1 MLRRWG
7 CSPNALRCAQAGTP
21 RCRAVRGEAER
32 AVAVAVGSPTLA
44 GRAVLGGAMVRG
56 HPMVNKAGC
65 AGPRRG
71 LACAPTLL
79 CLFLCPSRPVR
90 AVLCSLLPLRGRAHP
105 IHLRRHQPSAG
116 APIGRCGGAVSDR
129 GGAGWHL
136 CAVWASALQSGG
148 A

>member
-1 MLRRWG
+1 MKLAFGGAFDSAAVHVAGLRRWG

-32 AVAVAVGSPTLA
+32 AVAVAVGCPTLA

-65 AGPRRG
+65 PGPRRG

-79 CLFLCPSRPVR
+79 CLFLCPSRAVR
-90 AVLCSLLPLRGRAHP
+90 AVLCLMLPLRGRAHP

-116 APIGRCGGAVSDR
+116 RPHWPMRR
-129 GGAGWHL
+129 GG
-136 CAVWASALQSGG
+136 V
-148 A
+148 

>member
-1 MLRRWG
+1 M
-7 CSPNALRCAQAGTP
+7 
-21 RCRAVRGEAER
+21 RGEAGR

-44 GRAVLGGAMVRG
+44 GLLGGAMVRG

-71 LACAPTLL
+71 LACAPTLP
-79 CLFLCPSRPVR
+79 CLFLCPSRAVR
-90 AVLCSLLPLRGRAHP
+90 AVLCSLLHLRGRAHP

-116 APIGRCGGAVSDR
+116 VPNGRCGGAVSDR

-136 CAVWASALQSGG
+136 CAVWALALQSG
-148 A
+148 AA

>member
-1 MLRRWG
+1 MPRRWG
-7 CSPNALRCAQAGTP
+7 CSPNAPRCAQAGTP
-21 RCRAVRGEAER
+21 GCRAVRGEAGR

-44 GRAVLGGAMVRG
+44 GLLGGAMVRG

-71 LACAPTLL
+71 LACAPTLP
-79 CLFLCPSRPVR
+79 CLFLCPSRAVR
-90 AVLCSLLPLRGRAHP
+90 AVLCSLLHLRGRAHP

-116 APIGRCGGAVSDR
+116 VPNGRCGGAVSDR

-136 CAVWASALQSGG
+136 CAVWALALQSG
-148 A
+148 AA